1 MGKSE
6 IIERVLDKELK
17 MFTSVKADQ
26 PVSCQDDADGFKVF
40 RSAQFQAWSEG
51 TLVSYLNDLEK
62 AESEGLNLMT
72 MKYARM
78 ERKIPPIHENPQVI
92 QMIGEMVA
100 IQAGW
105 QKEMIQKY
113 PSVMA
118 RGRPID
124 ELSNTAAMT
133 SFKNYLSCE
142 LETYSQM
149 TLTHLFRDIMNC
161 YSKGDNMSVMI
172 YETMVKNLGYE
183 SLVAAEEEISCR

>member
-6 IIERVLDKELK
+6 IIDRVVDKELK

-78 ERKIPPIHENPQVI
+78 ERKIPSIHENPQVI

-133 SFKNYLSCE
+133 SFKKYLSCE

-161 YSKGDNMSVMI
+161 YSTGNNMSAMI